1 MARIRS
7 ALFVCVALFFAPLAI
22 AHHAILAKF
31 DNDRP
36 VTLTGV
42 VTKISWA
49 NPHVHIFVN
58 VTSRGG
64 SVANW
69 AVELQ
74 SPAVLE
80 NSGWKA
86 DTLGPGD
93 SVWVAGIAA
102 RDGSDQ
108 AWGFTVV
115 RSDNGKRLFA
125 IDQDARKKGLSGR
138 PGGPTPRW
146 PDGQPRLGPPPGQ
159 TGYWTAPSRAT
170 LVQDGVNV
178 ETDAHGLLRHIEDAA
193 RVAPFQSWA
202 KDLYVLRQR
211 TFLKDDPLYL
221 YCIPPGG
228 PRQFQMP
235 FPYGV
240 QFVEDRARGRIF
252 ILMGGGNSNWRL
264 IHTRPAARGGASA
277 GDASKQLFYGRSDA
291 RWDGD
296 TLVIHARGFNDTF
309 WFSNGGLP
317 HTDQLTLTEHISRP
331 DLDTL
336 RYSVT
341 VDDPGAYTR
350 PWTSSWTLQWLP
362 GKELPSYYCQ
372 DNRP

>member
-1 MARIRS
+1 M
-7 ALFVCVALFFAPLAI
+7 

-36 VTLTGV
+36 VTLTGI

-58 VTSRGG
+58 VTSRGD
-64 SVANW
+64 SVTNW

-80 NSGWKA
+80 RSGWKP
-86 DTLGPGD
+86 DTLGAGD
-93 SVWVAGIAA
+93 PVWIDGIAA

-108 AWGFTVV
+108 VWGYTIV
-115 RSDNGKRLFA
+115 RSDNGKPLFA
-125 IDQDARKKGLSGR
+125 IDQDAREKSLSGR
-138 PGGPTPRW
+138 PNGPTPRW

-159 TGYWTAPSRAT
+159 TGYWTAPSQAT
-170 LVQDGVNV
+170 LVQDSVSV

-193 RVAPFQSWA
+193 RVAPFQKWA

-228 PRQFQMP
+228 PRQFQLP

-264 IHTRPAARGGASA
+264 IHTRPPTQSGASG

-296 TLVIHARGFNDTF
+296 TLVIHARDFNDTF

-317 HTDQLTLTEHISRP
+317 HTDQLALTERISRP

-341 VDDPGAYTR
+341 VDDPGTYTR

-362 GKELPSYYCQ
+362 DKELPSYYCQ